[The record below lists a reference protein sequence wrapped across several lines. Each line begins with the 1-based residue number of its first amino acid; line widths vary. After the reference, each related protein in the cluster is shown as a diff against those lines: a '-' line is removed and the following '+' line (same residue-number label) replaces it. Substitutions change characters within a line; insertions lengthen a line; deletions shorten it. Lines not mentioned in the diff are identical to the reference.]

1 MGRGWRAAPRKGFL
15 TGLTGL
21 TGLRGVG
28 LDACRAF
35 RDLLPYLPHPGVTS
49 GAT

>member
-15 TGLTGL
+15 TGLT
-21 TGLRGVG
+21 GVG